1 MPQARKQRSAIILP
15 PHPSFDIELGYPT
28 PLCGVD
34 EAGRGPIAG
43 PVVAAAV
50 ILDPDHMPDGLNDS
64 KKLSEAKR
72 EALFEQIA
80 ELAQCGIGQASVEEI
95 DEMNILQASLLAMR
109 RAVEAL
115 PTPPATALIDGNKS
129 PELSMPA
136 HALVKGDARSLS
148 IAAASILAKVT
159 RDRQMV
165 EVDKAHPEYGFA
177 QHKGYPTKAHLSA
190 LATFGLTPHHR
201 RSFRPVHN
209 ILCSESAMKNKS

>member
-1 MPQARKQRSAIILP
+1 MRRKTKDKPQLILP
-15 PHPSFDIELGYPT
+15 PKPSFEIELGYAA

-50 ILDPDHMPDGLNDS
+50 ILDPDNTPEGLNDS
-64 KKLSEAKR
+64 KKLSEPKR
-72 EALFEQIA
+72 EALFEEITA
-80 ELAQCGIGQASVEEI
+80 RAHYGIGQASVEEI
-95 DEMNILQASLLAMR
+95 DEINILQASLLAMR
-109 RAVEAL
+109 RAVAAL
-115 PTPPATALIDGNKS
+115 PVPPATALIDGNKL
-129 PELSMPA
+129 PDLPMPA

-165 EVDKAHPEYGFA
+165 EMHKAYPDFGFA

-209 ILCSESAMKNKS
+209 ILCQSQ

>member
-1 MPQARKQRSAIILP
+1 MRKPQLVLP
-15 PHPSFDIELGYPT
+15 AKPNFEIELGYST

-50 ILDPDHMPDGLNDS
+50 ILDPDNAPIGLNDS

-72 EALFEQIA
+72 ETLFAAITA
-80 ELAQCGIGQASVEEI
+80 HAQYGIGEASVAEI
-95 DEMNILQASLLAMR
+95 DEINILQASLLAMR
-109 RAVEAL
+109 RAVAAL
-115 PTPPATALIDGNKS
+115 PIQPATALIDGNKL
-129 PELSMPA
+129 PDLPMAA

-165 EVDKAHPEYGFA
+165 EMHKAFPDFGFA
-177 QHKGYPTKAHLSA
+177 QHKGYPTPAHLSA

-201 RSFRPVHN
+201 RTFRPIHN
-209 ILCSESAMKNKS
+209 ILCQSQ